1 MRNYVEAFQWLVT
14 EAVTDRVAWEAH
26 MQSPQGLTNRSFEG
40 IVGELMMTD
49 WDRLAKLP
57 VKQAILRIVGNE
69 ETLRGRGHKDSK
81 R

>member
-1 MRNYVEAFQWLVT
+1 MRDYVDMFREVIT
-14 EAVTDRVAWEAH
+14 DAVTSRVAWEAH
-26 MQSPQGLTNRSFEG
+26 MQSPQGLTNRSFQG